1 MTNREAYKDEII
13 KFSLDGYSWG
23 VNKDTGEPMPC
34 HKLTRIENGGEY
46 KCMFGDYVIQTCYLG
61 KQKWLNEV
69 CVERTV
75 DWTKIPVD
83 TPVKVKTP
91 QGLVNAYFAGMRY
104 GRPTVF
110 SEGRTSRTYKN
121 KNMTSFDW
129 AIGVDPQYLMLDK
142 ES

>member
-34 HKLTRIENGGEY
+34 HKLTRIKNGGEY

-83 TPVKVKTP
+83 TPVKYKNENGEWIP
-91 QGLVNAYFAGMRY
+91 AYYAGYMDGLPYIFTNGK
-104 GRPTVF
+104 
-110 SEGRTSRTYKN
+110 TSRTAPK
-121 KNMTSFDW
+121 
-129 AIGVDPQYLMLDK
+129 DPFWFCGRCGLNPTDLMLDK
-142 ES
+142 EI